1 MSIEDPIVSRYGTLI
16 LIVAAVLVCAVA
28 AILRLPFAK
37 TVEHEEDGDALK
49 TAGDIAETKG
59 MISGYSIGTWTHHF
73 DMSLDAS
80 MDTSDAAII
89 AYQVCSEL
97 KIPVHRP
104 WIARFYL
111 ADGHKAAECEIEP

>member
-1 MSIEDPIVSRYGTLI
+1 
-16 LIVAAVLVCAVA
+16 
-28 AILRLPFAK
+28 
-37 TVEHEEDGDALK
+37 
-49 TAGDIAETKG
+49 
-59 MISGYSIGTWTHHF
+59 
-73 DMSLDAS
+73 MSLDAS